1 MSSTSDLVWFVSRVH
16 RRERWRWLGTRGA
29 TVWFTGLSGSGKST
43 LAAAVEERLVSSGR
57 AAYRLD
63 GDNLRSGLNADLD
76 FSRAG
81 REENVRRVAEVARL
95 FADAGMVALAALIS
109 PYADGRRWARRLH
122 EDAGLRFI
130 EVYMA
135 TPLDVCAERDPKG
148 FYARASTGDMASFT
162 GMDDPYEPPLA
173 PDLVLGHHVPLS
185 DAVDEVLGALGGSNL
200 S

>member
-1 MSSTSDLVWFVSRVH
+1 MASTSDLVWFVGRLR

-43 LAAAVEERLVSSGR
+43 LAAGVEERLVAAGR

-109 PYADGRRWARRLH
+109 PYADGRRWARKLH

-135 TPLDVCAERDPKG
+135 TPLAVCAERDPKG
-148 FYARASTGDMASFT
+148 FYARAQTGDMASFT
-162 GMDDPYEPPLA
+162 GMDDPYEPPAA
-173 PDLVLGHHVPLS
+173 PDLVLGHHIPLS
-185 DAVDEVLGALGGSNL
+185 EAVDHVLDALGGADL